1 MFIKL
6 NFNSNTNLYRAFRYV
21 DDIINTSSIT
31 SISAFETRINSST
44 YAAGLRDRIDYANSE
59 IIRTNDTTLVK
70 SHLNS
75 EGASQYDAG
84 RFTLEFDVNDNPGE
98 KYYVQYQCSGS
109 TNAIYTRQFIGDSLS
124 GGTITSSSLSPS
136 AHLTNDHGNT
146 ANLIVGNYYNNGG
159 YIVDSGQAT
168 VRSLWM
174 YITNNGMIWCTTNTD
189 YFNSG
194 FGVTYTNETK
204 FNGPFIVSQYTRYD
218 SWNTHENGII
228 PVFYSNPKNGIGT
241 FEYADFTS
249 SPNPTYSTNAV
260 SHPVRV
266 YRTIDV
272 YPKVG
277 SAWPII
283 SDPNVSFGA
292 GHHRNEVGNL
302 TQVPSGPNTAAASV
316 TQSGPI
322 SAIANTRHP
331 NSTLTNAGFSLL
343 PLRWSQAVYGNV
355 GGNVSEKGGFYF
367 FNGDYSPG
375 DIFAF
380 NNKVWMIWP
389 MYFGYTDRIGFAIPK
404 E

>member
-6 NFNSNTNLYRAFRYV
+6 NFNSNTNLYRAFRYAH
-21 DDIINTSSIT
+21 DIINTSSIT
-31 SISAFETRINSST
+31 SISAFETRINSSA
-44 YAAGLRDRIDYANSE
+44 YHAALRNKIDYANSE

-70 SHLNS
+70 SHLYAA
-75 EGASQYDAG
+75 GQSQLDAG
-84 RFTLEFDVNDNPGE
+84 KFTLEFDVNDNPGE
-98 KYYVQYQCSGS
+98 KYYVQYDS
-109 TNAIYTRQFIGDSLS
+109 TGGAAPHTKQFIGDSLS
-124 GGTITSSSLSPS
+124 GGTITSPSLSPALFS
-136 AHLTNDHGNT
+136 TATATNT
-146 ANLIVGNYYNNGG
+146 SLIVGNAYNNGG
-159 YIVDSGQAT
+159 YIVDGGQVT

-194 FGVTYTNETK
+194 FGVTYNNESK

-218 SWNTHENGII
+218 SWNTPENGII
-228 PVFYSNPKNGIGT
+228 PVFYSNPTNGLAGY
-241 FEYADFTS
+241 FADFTS

-260 SHPVRV
+260 SYPVRV
-266 YRTIDV
+266 YRTIDA

-292 GHHRNEVGNL
+292 GHHRNQVGNL
-302 TQVPSGPNTAAASV
+302 TQTPVGTNTAAGTV
-316 TQSGPI
+316 TTSGPI

-343 PLRWSQAVYGNV
+343 PLRWSQSVYGNV

-375 DIFAF
+375 DIFGF